1 MKNRVIIVCNG
12 VLYDALIGEITS
24 YDYVIGVDRAAY
36 WLLTHGV
43 TPQLAIGDFDSTN
56 PRELSRIRKSVSDT
70 RVYHPEKDFTDTELA
85 VQVAIERHP
94 SEIVILGGWG
104 TRMDHTLATMSLLEQ
119 GLQHNIPMS
128 CRNETNHIQ
137 LISRGRTIVKKRG
150 GFTYISLLPYS
161 ATITVTLR
169 GLKYQLTRSTIRRG
183 QTVCI
188 SNEFL
193 TDIATISV
201 QAGTALLIQSKD
213 F

>member
-1 MKNRVIIVCNG
+1 MKNRVVIVCNG
-12 VLYDALIGEITS
+12 SLYDALIREITPD
-24 YDYVIGVDRAAY
+24 DYVIGVDRAAY

-43 TPQLAIGDFDSTN
+43 APQLAIGDFDSAN

-104 TRMDHTLATMSLLEQ
+104 TRMDHTLATLSLLEQ
-119 GLQHNIPMS
+119 GLLHKIPMS

-150 GFTYISLLPYS
+150 GFTYISLIPYS
-161 ATITVTLR
+161 ATITVTLK
-169 GLKYQLTRSTIRRG
+169 GLKYPLARATIRRG

-193 TDIATISV
+193 SDTAMVTIHT
-201 QAGTALLIQSKD
+201 GRALLIASCD
-213 F
+213 